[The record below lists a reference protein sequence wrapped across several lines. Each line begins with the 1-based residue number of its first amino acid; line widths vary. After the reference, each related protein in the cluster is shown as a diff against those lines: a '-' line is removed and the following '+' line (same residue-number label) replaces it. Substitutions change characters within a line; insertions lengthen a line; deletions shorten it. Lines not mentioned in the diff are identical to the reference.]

1 MSPVDLL
8 VRGPNLFR
16 ASSFEPASHGRSQE
30 SRPVGL
36 GSVTNPSQS
45 NPLRRAPP
53 PPKIPRIMRD
63 TVLLV
68 EDESD
73 VVDLVRFNLNKAGFD
88 TLIASTGPTGLDIAR
103 KRRPDVIILDV
114 MLPGMD
120 GFAVCREL
128 KASEDTKAIP
138 IIMLTAKGAASDR
151 IGGLELGAEDYVTK
165 PFSPREL
172 VLRVKALLRR
182 ARSAPDTGILEI
194 GAFRLD
200 RTGFEFRLD
209 GDRVDLTST
218 EFKLLSTLLE
228 RRGRIQSRETLLA
241 DVWGYRNLIDTRTVD
256 THVRRLREKLGDHSD
271 RIETVR
277 GEGYRFL
284 TDPDLQTAA
293 KPVR

>member
-1 MSPVDLL
+1 
-8 VRGPNLFR
+8 
-16 ASSFEPASHGRSQE
+16 
-30 SRPVGL
+30 VGL